1 VAVRL
6 RLQRKGKPKRPHYRI
21 VAVDQRVKRDGKP
34 IEILGHYDPIAE
46 NGACSV
52 NMERID
58 YWLTVGAKAS
68 ERVSALIKKKKVSEN
83 KQ

>member
-21 VAVDQRVKRDGKP
+21 VAVDQRVKREGKP

-46 NGACSV
+46 CGACSV